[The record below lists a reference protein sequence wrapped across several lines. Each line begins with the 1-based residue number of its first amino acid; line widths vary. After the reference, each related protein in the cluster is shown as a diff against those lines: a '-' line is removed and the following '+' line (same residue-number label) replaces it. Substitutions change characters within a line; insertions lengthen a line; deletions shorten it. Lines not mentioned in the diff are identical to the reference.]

1 MSFSFYAA
9 GTDESRTGD
18 CLLEDSTYDVVPD
31 VNSDEDNERKGAED
45 ASSPIAPTKEDEY
58 DEPWEWSVGA
68 RLTSSLQVSPA
79 QSLDEEDIASDPGE
93 EDGMASRQQRRLV
106 YETAFDSRVKR
117 DADDLDRMMQTSP
130 LFLKPNA
137 ANNPESSVARAASR

>member
-1 MSFSFYAA
+1 M
-9 GTDESRTGD
+9 
-18 CLLEDSTYDVVPD
+18 
-31 VNSDEDNERKGAED
+31 
-45 ASSPIAPTKEDEY
+45 SSPTRPNKEDEY

-130 LFLKPNA
+130 LFLKPNT
-137 ANNPESSVARAASR
+137 NSNPESSSVARAASR

>member
-1 MSFSFYAA
+1 M
-9 GTDESRTGD
+9 
-18 CLLEDSTYDVVPD
+18 
-31 VNSDEDNERKGAED
+31 
-45 ASSPIAPTKEDEY
+45 
-58 DEPWEWSVGA
+58 GA
-68 RLTSSLQVSPA
+68 RLTNSLQVSPA

-130 LFLKPNA
+130 LFLKPNTA
-137 ANNPESSVARAASR
+137 SNPESTSVARAASR